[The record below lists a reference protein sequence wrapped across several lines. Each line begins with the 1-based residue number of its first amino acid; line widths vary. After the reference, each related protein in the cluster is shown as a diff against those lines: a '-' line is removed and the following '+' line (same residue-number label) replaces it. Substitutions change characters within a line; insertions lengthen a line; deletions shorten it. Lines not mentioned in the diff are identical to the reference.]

1 MTPEGIAWQIL
12 KMPRPGELGRAAKRM
27 RPDRMKTTG
36 LAGFGNSQPA
46 SDAGPA
52 GTRGYSRTGQR
63 QAERQMVMGEERRAQ
78 QKPVDAEF
86 DSPEGEEQEA
96 DNASALG
103 MNVAQKKDA
112 QREAMQMLGRNL
124 AQQRQPGM

>member
-12 KMPRPGELGRAAKRM
+12 KG
-27 RPDRMKTTG
+27 PDRMDRDRAQFTG
-36 LAGFGNSQPA
+36 LAGYPTNQPYG
-46 SDAGPA
+46 DI
-52 GTRGYSRTGQR
+52 TRDKARGMSRTGQR
-63 QAERQMVMGEERRAQ
+63 AQERRMVFDENERAK
-78 QKPVDAEF
+78 QKPVDSEF
-86 DSPEGEEQEA
+86 DSQEDEEQEA